1 MAEKK
6 LRKLEQWQDMIA
18 RLYPEIVSKD
28 GERVLSRTVTFQVT
42 NACNLNC
49 FVAGTKILM
58 SDYSYKNIED
68 IKVGDEIMGFNEEI
82 EKGKQRK
89 LNPTKVTHTFYRH
102 DNIYRIQTVDGE
114 DVLCT
119 KEHPFLDGRG
129 DWKRAEDIS
138 IKHKL
143 NKFPGDMTLREVDI
157 MDENYMIGYIIST
170 WLGDGQMRFFKHGVL
185 RESSSISQ
193 DRLAVKDIEIIKRNC
208 LYLDHFNI
216 EYYLKPYKVS
226 EKYNIIEDALYL
238 NIESASWLKN
248 LILNNLNINT
258 SYEYLCGFLAGIIDT
273 EGNVNTDSCY
283 IRIFNSNLD
292 IIKQCEYALNKLNY
306 KYTFDKDRQG
316 ENYIVKTIRTIN
328 ERGSID
334 TLNLL
339 RTIQNSV
346 ERKSCNA
353 FKNHAF
359 YGRVNVKLT
368 EDLNTIDT
376 VYNLETESHTYIAN
390 NFLVH
395 NCNYCYQINKGKERM
410 SFDTAKEFVD
420 LLLSG
425 EKGFSDYINPEISPA
440 IVIEFIGGEPFLEI
454 ELIDKIVD
462 YFRER
467 TIELMHPWATN
478 YCISICSNGV
488 NYFDERVQKFLNK
501 NKDHMSFS
509 ITIDGNKE
517 LHDSCR
523 VFPDGSPSY
532 DIAVAGANDWI
543 AKGNYMGSKITIAPG
558 NLSYLYDA
566 IIHMISLGYLDIN
579 ANCVYE
585 KGWEQEHA
593 IEFYKQLKD
602 VADYF
607 IDNDLVGDVYCSLF
621 EESFFK
627 PKNENDLQNWCGG
640 TALMLACDPNGYLYP
655 CIRYMESSL
664 GDSRPPMRIGSIY
677 DGIGKN
683 KCYMDCIHCLKN
695 IDRRT
700 QSTDECFYCPIGE
713 GCSWCSAYNFQE
725 FGTPN
730 KRATYICEMHKARS
744 LANVYLWNKYY
755 HKHNLNKKFKM
766 YCPKEWALNIISEDE
781 YNMLLELSE

>member
-1 MAEKK
+1 MGEKK
-6 LRKLEQWQDMIA
+6 LRRLEQWQDMIS
-18 RLYPEIVSKD
+18 RLYPEKVSN
-28 GERVLSRTVTFQVT
+28 GEEKVLSRTVTFQVT
-42 NACNLNC
+42 DACNLAC

-68 IKVGDEIMGFNEEI
+68 IKIGDEIMGFDEI
-82 EKGKQRK
+82 VGKGKQRK
-89 LNPTKVTHTFYRH
+89 LKPTKVTHTFYRH
-102 DNIYRIQTVDGE
+102 DNIYRIKTIDDE

-129 DWKRAEDIS
+129 KWRRTENIS
-138 IKHKL
+138 SQHML
-143 NKFPGDMTLREVDI
+143 CKFPGDMSLQKIDI
-157 MDENYMIGYIIST
+157 MNENYMIGYIIST

-185 RESSSISQ
+185 RDNPIASQ
-193 DRLAVKDIEIIKRNC
+193 DRLAVIDTEIIQRNC
-208 LYLDHFNI
+208 MYLDYFKQ
-216 EYYLKPYKVS
+216 EYFLRPYKVS
-226 EKYNIIEDALYL
+226 EKYNITENALYL
-238 NIESASWLKN
+238 PLDTAIWLKE
-248 LILNNLNINT
+248 LIMNNFNVNT
-258 SYEYLCGFLAGIIDT
+258 TYEYLCGFLAGIIDT
-273 EGNVNTDSCY
+273 EGTVDTKSCY
-283 IRIFNSNLD
+283 IRIFNANLD
-292 IIKQCEYALNKLNY
+292 VIKQCEYALNTLHY
-306 KYTFDKDRQG
+306 PYTFDKDRQAS
-316 ENYIVKTIRTIN
+316 NCIVKTIRTIN

-334 TLNLL
+334 TIKLL
-339 RTIQNSV
+339 YIIQNAV
-346 ERKSCNA
+346 QRKSSSA
-353 FKNHAF
+353 FQNHAF
-359 YGRVNVKLT
+359 YDRVGVKLI
-368 EDLNTIDT
+368 ENLNMVDT
-376 VYNLETESHTYIAN
+376 VYNLETEAHTYIAN

-395 NCNYCYQINKGKERM
+395 NCKYCYQINKGKRRM
-410 SFDTAKEFVD
+410 PFDTAKKFID

-440 IVIEFIGGEPFLEI
+440 IVLEFIGGEPFLEV

-488 NYFDERVQKFLNK
+488 LYFDEKVQKFLNK

-558 NLSYLYDA
+558 NLNYLYDA
-566 IIHMISLGYLDIN
+566 IIHMVNLGYLDIN

-593 IEFYKQLKD
+593 IEFYTQLKRI
-602 VADYF
+602 ADYF
-607 IDNDLVGDVYCSLF
+607 IDNDLVGKIYCSLF
-621 EESFFK
+621 EENFFK

-640 TALMLACDPNGYLYP
+640 TGFMLSCDPDGYLYP

-664 GDSRPPMRIGSIY
+664 GNSRPPMRIGSVF
-677 DGIGKN
+677 DGLGQQT
-683 KCYMDCIHCLKN
+683 CHMDCIHCLKC

-744 LANVYLWNKYY
+744 LANVYFWNKYY
-755 HKHNLNKKFKM
+755 QKNGIDKKFKM
-766 YCPKEWALNIISEDE
+766 YCPKKWALKIISEKE
-781 YNMLLELSE
+781 YDMLLKISE